1 MGNNISIK
9 TANYEDMQEAIKDT
23 RSLIINTLNKEN
35 QACLITRTA
44 SMQTEVSILNEYLLK
59 NRDIRIIVYGTNAN
73 DNSIRQ
79 KCEQLLG
86 LGFNNIFLYMGGLF
100 EWLLLKDIYGDE
112 LFPTTKKE
120 LDILKYKAPSMFGL
134 RLIEN

>member
-9 TANYEDMQEAIKDT
+9 TANYEDMQEAIKDVH
-23 RSLIINTLNKEN
+23 SLIINTLNKEN
-35 QACLITRTA
+35 QSCLITRTA

-59 NRDIRIIVYGTNAN
+59 NRDIRIVVYGTNAN

-86 LGFNNIFLYMGGLF
+86 LGFNNIFLYAGGLF
-100 EWLLLKDIYGDE
+100 EWLLLQDIYGDE

>member
-1 MGNNISIK
+1 
-9 TANYEDMQEAIKDT
+9 
-23 RSLIINTLNKEN
+23 
-35 QACLITRTA
+35 
-44 SMQTEVSILNEYLLK
+44 MQTEVSILNEYLLK

-73 DNSIRQ
+73 DNSIRP

-100 EWLLLKDIYGDE
+100 EWLLLQDIYGDE